1 MGISSPHGG
10 FAAGV
15 QALTDAAESGR
26 HSVPR
31 VKAHARMQSLAS
43 NSPLAGPPSEPP
55 APRGASARAA
65 WPWMLGALLLPPLLT
80 VLMHALSL
88 HPSATVARDGLLW
101 PQEAQR
107 IDDRSLAPPA
117 PGHGRT
123 ISLPFYEPAA
133 APGQPAPVWLV
144 AAFTLDQAA
153 GTTWTLAFGHR
164 TPVLVYVDG
173 RLLANS
179 VPLPEADLPLR
190 NLSIGERRLNVSV
203 PAEWL
208 TAGPHH
214 VAVRVGAAGHSGAS
228 LTGLSL
234 GPSPA
239 MAAADVPRRF
249 WLSLRVVTA
258 LSAWVIGTVLLFA
271 WLVERRERLF
281 LWSGLQLWMLAVL
294 LSPYVL
300 EAAPVPAPWW
310 RVLLDMA
317 DVLAKGLAPLVIA
330 AWAAPHLSWV
340 RRLAFGYL
348 AVALPVDMLAAYHVV
363 PWVEFS
369 HPWPWWAL
377 GSRLAVLLLAVWVA
391 ARALQEIPG
400 WHRFGTLLLAGLALW
415 IWIDVSLAAIVW
427 PGVVSVVD
435 LNVVAY
441 AGWALWVGMLLHRRL
456 VDNRRQE
463 IQLRAELAQQLDQRS
478 TELRA
483 QYEALQISE
492 RARSAAAERERLLQE
507 MHDGVGAQLTS
518 AKMLASG
525 GQLSSGEM
533 VDTLDACLRE
543 MRLTVDALSVTD
555 GDLALLLATLRH
567 RLEPALRAGGI
578 TLDWRVDDAP
588 CVPALVGT
596 GARELARIVQEA
608 LSNTMHHANAS
619 RVSVSTRLLAQDPG
633 RAVQI
638 CIADNGCGM
647 PQALTQ
653 GRGLRNMRQRAERL
667 GARIE
672 WRPPP
677 GAGRGTELVIELPLP
692 AAVQR

>member
-1 MGISSPHGG
+1 
-10 FAAGV
+10 
-15 QALTDAAESGR
+15 
-26 HSVPR
+26 
-31 VKAHARMQSLAS
+31 MQSLAS
-43 NSPLAGPPSEPP
+43 QSPLAGPPVEAP
-55 APRGASARAA
+55 APRHASVRAA
-65 WPWMLGALLLPPLLT
+65 WPWMLAAMLLPPLLT

-88 HPSATVARDGLLW
+88 QPSAKVARVGLLW
-101 PQEAQR
+101 PQQAQR

-117 PGHGRT
+117 PGLGRT
-123 ISLPFYEPAA
+123 VSLPFYEPAA
-133 APGQPAPVWLV
+133 APGQPGPVWLV
-144 AAFTLDQAA
+144 AAFALDQAA
-153 GTTWTLAFGHR
+153 STTWSLAFGHR
-164 TPVLVYVDG
+164 TPVLVYLDG

-190 NLSIGERRLNVSV
+190 NLSIGERRLDVSV

-214 VAVRVGAAGHSGAS
+214 IAVRVGAAGPSGAS

-234 GPSPA
+234 GPSPV
-239 MAAADVPRRF
+239 MDAADVPRRF

-271 WLVERRERLF
+271 WLVERRESLF

-340 RRLAFGYL
+340 RRLAFAYL

-391 ARALQEIPG
+391 ARALRELPG

-415 IWIDVSLAAIVW
+415 IWIDVTLAAIVW
-427 PGVVSVVD
+427 PGVVPVVD

-463 IQLRAELAQQLDQRS
+463 LHLRAELAQQLDQRS
-478 TELRA
+478 AELRA
-483 QYEALQISE
+483 QYDALQVSE

-608 LSNTMHHANAS
+608 LSNTMHHAHAS
-619 RVSVSTRLLAQDPG
+619 RVTVSTRLLAQDPG

-647 PQALTQ
+647 PQALTL

-677 GAGRGTELVIELPLP
+677 GVGTGTELVIELPLP